1 MGYNH
6 KDLLFKRLIKTKV
19 NVAAVDTK
27 EQILDVAEKLFA
39 EKGFAGTTLRGVIR
53 EAKVNIAAVH
63 YHFGSKEKLFSAVVG
78 RVAKQI
84 IQAQQQKL
92 ASYENREQP
101 ISLENILEAF
111 IAPPLQIVPQM
122 GEMGVIRAQFMGRC
136 RTEPFPVQQLAEKEF
151 NEIHQRFLDLLQRV
165 LPNQTRSELQW
176 KLDLAIAVLIRVL
189 TQVGKPNTLIQENSS
204 EEVEAAIKRLVNLIA
219 QGMKT

>member
-1 MGYNH
+1 MN
-6 KDLLFKRLIKTKV
+6 IV
-19 NVAAVDTK
+19 EIDTK
-27 EQILDVAEKLFA
+27 EQILNTAEKLFA

-53 EAKVNIAAVH
+53 EAEVNIAAVH
-63 YHFGSKEKLFSAVVG
+63 YHFGSKEKLFGAVVQ

-84 IQAQQQKL
+84 TQAQQQQL

-101 ISLENILEAF
+101 TSVENILEAF
-111 IAPPLQIVPQM
+111 IAPPLQIIPQM

-136 RTEPFPVQQLAEKEF
+136 RTEPLPVQQLVEKEF
-151 NEIHQRFLDLLQRV
+151 SENHQCFLDILQRV

-176 KLDLAIAVLIRVL
+176 KLDLAIAVLVRVL
-189 TQVGKPNTLIQENSS
+189 TQLGQPNTLIQENSS
-204 EEVEAAIKRLVNLIA
+204 QEVELAIKRLVNFLA

>member
-6 KDLLFKRLIKTKV
+6 KEFLFKRLIKTKV
-19 NVAAVDTK
+19 NVAADTK
-27 EQILDVAEKLFA
+27 EQILNVAEKLFA

-53 EAKVNIAAVH
+53 EAEVNIAAVH
-63 YHFGSKEKLFSAVVG
+63 YHFGSKEKLFSAVVR

-84 IQAQQQKL
+84 IQAQQQQLKD
-92 ASYENREQP
+92 YENREQP
-101 ISLENILEAF
+101 ISVENILEAF
-111 IAPPLQIVPQM
+111 IAPPLQIISQM

-136 RTEPFPVQQLAEKEF
+136 RTEPLPVQQLVEKEF
-151 NEIHQRFLDLLQRV
+151 NENHQRFLDMLGRT

-176 KLDLAIAVLIRVL
+176 KLDLAIAVLVRVL
-189 TQVGKPNTLIQENSS
+189 TQVGRPDTLIQENSS
-204 EEVEAAIKRLVNLIA
+204 EEVEAAIERLVNFVA